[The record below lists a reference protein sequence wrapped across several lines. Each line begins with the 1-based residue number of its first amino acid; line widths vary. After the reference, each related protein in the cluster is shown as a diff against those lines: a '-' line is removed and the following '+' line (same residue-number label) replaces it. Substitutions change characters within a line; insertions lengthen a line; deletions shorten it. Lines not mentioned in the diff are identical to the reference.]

1 MNKYVFECQN
11 DNIRLSEELKTHVSK
26 KFYKN
31 IKSTNAKILVNDI
44 EIPTYKEIKKGDIIT
59 IFYEKEKEINWPLYY
74 HDLDILFE
82 DDNYLVV
89 NKRSG
94 LLSIPTKGCPYSL
107 YQEVMY
113 YLKSKNSNDNV
124 SILNRLDKET
134 CGLVVI
140 AKNRLAAYKLE
151 PTHEHMIRKYYALCE
166 GIFEKKEGKI
176 ETYIEKDLN
185 SNKRYVSNTG
195 KIAITNY
202 KVIKEYDNKSLV
214 EFVLETGRTHQIRV
228 HSSYLGHPIV
238 GDILY
243 GNSGISDL
251 HLCSYYVEFF
261 NSFTN
266 ATVKCEIDCGW

>member
-228 HSSYLGHPIV
+228 HSSYLNHPII
-238 GDILY
+238 GDTLY
-243 GNSGISDL
+243 GNFKDDNL
-251 HLCSYYVEFF
+251 HLCSYYVEFLNPF
-261 NSFTN
+261 SGKI
-266 ATVKCEIDCGW
+266 VKCELDSRW

>member
-59 IFYEKEKEINWPLYY
+59 IFYEKQKEINWPLYY
-74 HDLDILFE
+74 HDFDILFE

-113 YLKSKNSNDNV
+113 YLKNKNSNDNV

-151 PTHEHMIRKYYALCE
+151 PTHKHMIRKYYALCE
-166 GIFEKKEGKI
+166 GIFEKREGKI

-228 HSSYLGHPIV
+228 HSSYLNHPII
-238 GDILY
+238 GDTLY
-243 GNSGISDL
+243 GNFKDDNL
-251 HLCSYYVEFF
+251 HLCSYYVEFLNPF
-261 NSFTN
+261 SGKI
-266 ATVKCEIDCGW
+266 VKCELDSRW

>member
-1 MNKYVFECQN
+1 MNIYNFLCQE
-11 DNIRLSEELKTHVSK
+11 DDIRLSEELKKHVSR

-31 IKSTNAKILVNDI
+31 LRSTNAKILVNDV
-44 EIPTYKEIKKGDIIT
+44 EIPTYKTIKKGDIIT
-59 IFYEKEKEINWPLYY
+59 VFYDKEKEVNWPLYESKVDVVY
-74 HDLDILFE
+74 E

-89 NKRSG
+89 NKRSD
-94 LLSIPTKGCPYSL
+94 LLSIPTKACPFSL

-113 YLKSKNSNDNV
+113 YLKNKNTNDNV
-124 SILNRLDKET
+124 SILNRLDRDTK
-134 CGLVVI
+134 GLVVI

-151 PTHEHMIRKYYALCE
+151 PTHLHMVRKYYALCE
-166 GIFEKKEGKI
+166 GIFDKKEGKI
-176 ETYIEKDLN
+176 ETYIEKDEETN
-185 SNKRYVSNTG
+185 RRYVSTTG

-202 KVIKEYDNKSLV
+202 KVIKEENNNSLV